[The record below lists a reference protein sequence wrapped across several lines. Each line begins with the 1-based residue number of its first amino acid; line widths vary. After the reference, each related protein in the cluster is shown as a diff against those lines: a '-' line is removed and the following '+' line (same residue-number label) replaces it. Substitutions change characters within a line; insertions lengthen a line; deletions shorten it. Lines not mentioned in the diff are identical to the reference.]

1 MTDALIAFIES
12 SKEKWEMS
20 GSKVWQ
26 GRAGQG
32 RVTLRALASDT
43 EA

>member
-32 RVTLRALASDT
+32 DT
-43 EA
+43 EGIGTRH